1 MDGQTELLV
10 SVYDDYE
17 ASVIESLL
25 RAFEIPSMRVYK
37 TSAGLMKIYMG
48 VSNSGVDIHVPK
60 DLIDKAREVLNSEN
74 LEENLEENSDWL
86 SAIFGV

>member
-1 MDGQTELLV
+1 MKLDGQTELLV

-25 RAFEIPSMRVYK
+25 MAFEIPSMRVYK
-37 TSAGLMKIYMG
+37 TTAGLMKIYMG

-60 DLIDKAREVLNSEN
+60 DLLEAAREVLNAEN
-74 LEENLEENSDWL
+74 VEEENVEED
-86 SAIFGV
+86 ID